1 MAWRNSSSR
10 GEPPSWRL
18 IEHHSIIYATY
29 KMFGATVPP
38 SLVKM
43 SPELLEEKAGEAE
56 AFLRSLASRH
66 RLMILCSLLDGE
78 LSVTD
83 LGERLGLTQSNLSRH
98 LATLRDEGLVGTR
111 REKTTIFYRITS
123 ERVLPILT
131 ELYALFCAGD
141 EAESRES

>member
-1 MAWRNSSSR
+1 
-10 GEPPSWRL
+10 
-18 IEHHSIIYATY
+18 
-29 KMFGATVPP
+29 VPP
-38 SLVKM
+38 SLVEM

-66 RLMILCSLLDGE
+66 RLMILCSLLGGE
-78 LSVTD
+78 LSVSD

-123 ERVLPILT
+123 ERLLPILT
-131 ELYALFCAGD
+131 ELYALFCAGG
-141 EAESRES
+141 EAERGES

>member
-66 RLMILCSLLDGE
+66 RLMILCSL
-78 LSVTD
+78 
-83 LGERLGLTQSNLSRH
+83 
-98 LATLRDEGLVGTR
+98 VGTR

>member
-18 IEHHSIIYATY
+18 IELHSIIYATY

-56 AFLRSLASRH
+56 AFLRW
-66 RLMILCSLLDGE
+66 LCCK
-78 LSVTD
+78 
-83 LGERLGLTQSNLSRH
+83 N
-98 LATLRDEGLVGTR
+98 
-111 REKTTIFYRITS
+111 RE
-123 ERVLPILT
+123 
-131 ELYALFCAGD
+131 A
-141 EAESRES
+141 

>member
-66 RLMILCSLLDGE
+66 RLMILCSLLGG
-78 LSVTD
+78 VM
-83 LGERLGLTQSNLSRH
+83 GRH
-98 LATLRDEGLVGTR
+98 LRHHRLHGNGTFIPIR
-111 REKTTIFYRITS
+111 RLAQGHRA
-123 ERVLPILT
+123 
-131 ELYALFCAGD
+131 YA
-141 EAESRES
+141 

>member
-1 MAWRNSSSR
+1 
-10 GEPPSWRL
+10 
-18 IEHHSIIYATY
+18 
-29 KMFGATVPP
+29 VPP
-38 SLVKM
+38 SLVEM

-66 RLMILCSLLDGE
+66 RLMILCSLLGGE
-78 LSVTD
+78 LSVSD

-131 ELYALFCAGD
+131 ELYTLFCAGAD
-141 EAESRES
+141 AEQGES

>member
-43 SPELLEEKAGEAE
+43 SPELLEEKAGEAAIQKLTDQVVAKAE
-56 AFLRSLASRH
+56 EVMATKEKE
-66 RLMILCSLLDGE
+66 LL
-78 LSVTD
+78 S
-83 LGERLGLTQSNLSRH
+83 
-98 LATLRDEGLVGTR
+98 
-111 REKTTIFYRITS
+111 F
-123 ERVLPILT
+123 
-131 ELYALFCAGD
+131 
-141 EAESRES
+141 